1 MANVK
6 YITYSIAGLH
16 NNNTPIAVDC
26 SKLES
31 NEKAYEVYS
40 DAHSLHGIKNVR
52 ANYSGKIKKH
62 FIVIT
67 PERHKQY
74 DWDNLSK
81 EYFNKMYE
89 PKNF

>member
-6 YITYSIAGLH
+6 YITYSITGLH

-26 SKLES
+26 SSLK
-31 NEKAYEVYS
+31 NDKAYEVYS

-52 ANYSGKIKKH
+52 ANYSGKIQKH

-67 PERHKQY
+67 PKQHYEYEWEFLQKQY
-74 DWDNLSK
+74 FDK
-81 EYFNKMYE
+81 IFN